1 MKLTGSWAPPPAF
14 DAAGWQG
21 PGGGPAGLTRL
32 LSQRTGGNVSTGTGA
47 RYVWYTL
54 WGGGLGGNARP
65 TKVPGTG
72 TNN

>member
-54 WGGGLGGNARP
+54 WGGGARRECK
-65 TKVPGTG
+65 TYQGTRYRY
-72 TNN
+72 